1 MIIAIDGPAG
11 AGKSTVAEELARRH
25 EIQLVDTG
33 AMYRAVAYEAG
44 RRGVELEDPDE
55 VAEVASSLDFEFQ
68 FVDGDNVIYC
78 NDKSLRDEIRTA
90 QVSRDASIISA
101 HRSVREVLVEQ
112 QRQVGRER
120 SSVLEGRDIGT
131 VVFPDADVKIFI
143 TASREVRAQR
153 RVDQM
158 RDQGQDADYQEVY
171 DEIEARDRRD
181 REREIAP
188 LKKADDAVEI
198 VTDDLSIEEVIS
210 AVECEITD

>member
-44 RRGVELEDPDE
+44 RRDVELEDPDE
-55 VAEVASSLDFEFQ
+55 VSDVAATLDFEFQ

-78 NDKSLRDEIRTA
+78 NGEPLRDEIRTA
-90 QVSRDASIISA
+90 RVSRDASIISA
-101 HRSVREVLVEQ
+101 HRRVREVLVEQ

-131 VVFPDADVKIFI
+131 VVFPNADVKIFI

-198 VTDDLSIEEVIS
+198 VTDELSIEDVIA
-210 AVECEITD
+210 AVESELKW

>member
-44 RRGVELEDPDE
+44 RRDVELEDPDE
-55 VAEVASSLDFEFQ
+55 VSDVAATLDFEFQ

-78 NDKSLRDEIRTA
+78 NGEPLRDEIRTA
-90 QVSRDASIISA
+90 RVSRDASIISA
-101 HRSVREVLVEQ
+101 HRRVREVLVEQ

-131 VVFPDADVKIFI
+131 VVFPNADVKIFI

-198 VTDDLSIEEVIS
+198 VTDELSIEEVIS
-210 AVECEITD
+210 AVEREIAD